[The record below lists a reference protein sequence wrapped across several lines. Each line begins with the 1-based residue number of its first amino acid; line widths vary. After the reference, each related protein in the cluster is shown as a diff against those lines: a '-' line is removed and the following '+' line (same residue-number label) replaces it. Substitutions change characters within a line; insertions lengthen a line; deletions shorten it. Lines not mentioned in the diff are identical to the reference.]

1 MDGKSFD
8 SWTRTRATATNRRK
22 VLGLSLTAGLAAAAS
37 RLHPA
42 SAQFGGGG
50 SGTCTY
56 KVSLTSSLDP
66 SASVSGSLVIDIGD
80 DGAIDTG
87 SLTLTGQAQS
97 SVVGQANG
105 RAIDLLVSLSDGTT
119 LSLTGVGTSDISSCQ
134 ASILGP
140 LANPDTGQIGT
151 WQANSGSG
159 SGSSSGSGSGTTPP
173 PPGSGQAGSG
183 TGAGNGSGNGS
194 GTGGGSGSGGG
205 SGNGG
210 GGACLELHSQCN
222 ASAECCSG
230 WCTDNECR
238 SCGNTICG
246 EDCIVLSDNLA
257 HCGQCFNACDVDTQ
271 SCVNG
276 VCTGGDGGGG
286 GDDGGGGGG
295 CVDIGGACGFG
306 GQCCSGFCD
315 GGACGSCGMVVCNEM
330 CVDTSS
336 DNNNCGNC
344 NNMCIGTSC
353 QNGSCQ

>member
-1 MDGKSFD
+1 MDGNAFD
-8 SWTRTRATATNRRK
+8 SWTRTRATAANRRT
-22 VLGLSLTAGLAAAAS
+22 VIGWSLTAGLAAALS
-37 RLHPA
+37 RLQPA
-42 SAQFGGGG
+42 NAQFGGGG
-50 SGTCTY
+50 GSGSCTY
-56 KVSLTSSLDP
+56 NVTLTSSLD
-66 SASVSGSLVIDIGD
+66 SSTSVSGTLVVDIGD
-80 DGAIDTG
+80 GGAIDSG
-87 SLTLTGQAQS
+87 SLTLTGQPRA

-105 RAIDLLVSLSDGTT
+105 PAIDLLASLSDGTT
-119 LSLTGVGTSDISSCQ
+119 LSLTGVGGSDIGSCK
-134 ASILGP
+134 ATILGS

-151 WQANSGSG
+151 WQTA
-159 SGSSSGSGSGTTPP
+159 SGSGT
-173 PPGSGQAGSG
+173 GS
-183 TGAGNGSGNGS
+183 GSGNGS
-194 GTGGGSGSGGG
+194 GSGSGNG
-205 SGNGG
+205 SGPGTGSGPAPTPTPASGQPGDGGGGG

-238 SCGNTICG
+238 SCGDTICG

-257 HCGQCFNACDVDTQ
+257 HCGACFNACNVDTQ
-271 SCVNG
+271 SCING
-276 VCTGGDGGGG
+276 VCTGGDGGG

-306 GQCCSGFCD
+306 GQCCSGFCN

-344 NNMCIGTSC
+344 NNVCIGTNC